1 LGDTYESSREAMDV
15 EQMLR
20 IANSAMFAHNG
31 RRLSE
36 VEAAVLLGSIQRQ
49 SYEQIAE
56 KSGYAVSYLKYDV
69 GRKLW
74 KLLGQA
80 LGETVSKTNFQA
92 ALAAYWH
99 RSLIVATQTQ
109 ALAVD
114 GSTDAIANA
123 LDEVSVSSTNLPSGL
138 SVPASV
144 DTHTDWEEAMDVT
157 QFYGRTG
164 ELQTLEQWIVT
175 DRCRVVALLGIGG
188 IGKSALAAK
197 LGQQIQTQFE
207 VVVWRSLQNAPPF
220 EEWLEMVLPVLLRAQ
235 GEDIAV
241 PSSLDGKL
249 LKLMQGLRQKRCLLV
264 LDNAETIL
272 SAGQTGQYRAGYEG
286 YGQLFKDVGE
296 VSHQSCLLLTSR
308 EKPREIVPLEGQ
320 ERSARTLLLQGLSP
334 EAGRELFHPKGIFA
348 GTESEWERLVTHYRG
363 NPLALKLVA
372 AATQELFNGKI
383 VEVLHYVQQG
393 LAVFD
398 DIRDLLQRQ
407 FERLSE
413 IEQEMIFW
421 LAINREPTSL
431 VELSR
436 DIVTTVSRRRL
447 PAAIQSLLR
456 RSLIEKE
463 GERFFLQ
470 PVVLEY
476 TTDQFVQCISGEIAT
491 QTPEQLK
498 THALIKA
505 QAKDYVREMQERLI
519 VEPIAE
525 QLLIQLGNSQALEQ
539 QLKAMLEQQQQ
550 APQPNYIAGNLLNLL
565 VHLQSDLQGCD
576 FSELTVRQADLRQVN
591 LARVNFR
598 NADLT
603 TSVFAETLSGI
614 VSVSFNPDGS
624 LLATGDT
631 EGKIC
636 LWRVVDGQQ
645 VLTLK
650 GHTSWVWAVTFSPDG
665 KTLASCSNDTLIR
678 LWDVQTIN
686 FEQPN
691 PANLLEASNSSHLPV
706 TCLKTLRGHSSRVWT
721 IAFSPDG
728 QMLASG
734 SEDQTIRL
742 WNARDGTCLTVLQ
755 GHTGGVTSLSF
766 SPNGQM
772 LALASEDAS
781 IRLWSVDHG
790 TILKT
795 LSGHTSWVWAV
806 AFSPDGQTLAS
817 GSDDCT
823 IRLWEVQTGTCR
835 KILQGHTSRVC
846 SVQFS
851 PNGQT
856 LASGSEDASVR
867 LWSVHDGACLQLLQ
881 GHSSCVWAVAF
892 NPDGQTLASGSVDL
906 SVRLWDVQNG
916 TSLKTFQGRTNGVR
930 SVSFSPDGSI
940 LASGGYDA
948 LVRLWD
954 WQQETFKALLGH
966 TNWVRA
972 VIFHPSGQMV
982 ASGSNDQTVR
992 LWDVRD
998 GTCLRTL
1005 HGHTG
1010 WVLSV
1015 ALSPNGQMLA
1025 SGSND
1030 DSVRLWDVRDGSCL
1044 RTLQGHT
1051 SWVWTVTF
1059 SPDGH
1064 TLASGSN
1071 DQTVRLWDVRS
1082 GTCLRTLQ
1090 GHTGWVFSVAFSPDG
1105 QTLATSSSDFSVRFW
1120 NVQDG
1125 TCLATSH
1132 DHTNGFHTS
1141 VAFSPNGR
1149 ILASSNEDQTIR
1161 LWDVRDGTCQ
1171 KVLQGHTS
1179 PVGSVQFSPV
1189 DVSLPSGTGP
1199 ILVSGSQD
1207 ETIKLWNPTTGEC
1220 LKTLRADRLY
1230 EGMNIRGTQG
1240 LTVAQQATLKALGA
1254 VET

>member
-1 LGDTYESSREAMDV
+1 MDI
-15 EQMLR
+15 EQMLQ
-20 IANSAMFAHNG
+20 IANSTMFAHNG

-36 VEAAVLLGSIQRQ
+36 VETAILLGSIQRQ
-49 SYEQIAE
+49 SYEHIAE
-56 KSGYAVSYLKYDV
+56 ASGYAVSYLKHDV
-69 GRKLW
+69 GPKFW

-80 LGETVSKTNFQA
+80 LGETVSKTNFRG
-92 ALAAYWH
+92 ALEHQW
-99 RSLIVATQTQ
+99 RQSLISAAQTQ
-109 ALAVD
+109 ALAVEP
-114 GSTDAIANA
+114 T
-123 LDEVSVSSTNLPSGL
+123 
-138 SVPASV
+138 ASPP
-144 DTHTDWEEAMDVT
+144 TTATQTILHQPQTDWGEAMDVT
-157 QFYGRTG
+157 QFYGRTE
-164 ELQTLEQWIVT
+164 ELETLEQWIVT
-175 DRCRVVALLGIGG
+175 ERCRVVALLGIGG

-220 EEWLEMVLPVLLRAQ
+220 EAWLETVLPILLRAQ

-272 SAGQTGQYRAGYEG
+272 SAGQTAQYRAGYEG
-286 YGQLFKDVGE
+286 YGQLFKEIGE

-308 EKPREIVPLEGQ
+308 EKPREVVPPEGKEQ
-320 ERSARTLLLQGLSP
+320 SARTLLLQGLNL
-334 EAGRELFHPKGIFA
+334 EAGRELFRYKGIFA
-348 GTESEWERLVTHYRG
+348 GTESEWSRLVAHYRG

-372 AATQELFNGKI
+372 AATQELFNGRI
-383 VEVLHYVQQG
+383 VEVLNYVQQG

-407 FERLSE
+407 FDRLSE
-413 IEQEMIFW
+413 IELEMIVW

-447 PAAIQSLLR
+447 PNAIQSLLR

-476 TTDQFVQCISGEIAT
+476 VTDRLVQYVCGEIAS
-491 QTPEQLK
+491 QTPERLR

-505 QAKDYVREMQERLI
+505 QAKDYVREMQKRLI

-576 FSELTVRQADLRQVN
+576 FSELSVWQADLRQIN
-591 LARVNFR
+591 LAGVNFR
-598 NADLT
+598 NADLA
-603 TSVFAETLSGI
+603 TSVFAETLSSV

-624 LLATGDT
+624 LLATGDVD
-631 EGKIC
+631 GKIC

-645 VLTLK
+645 VLTLT
-650 GHTSWVWAVTFSPDG
+650 GHTGWIWTVAFSPDG
-665 KTLASCSNDTLIR
+665 KTLASCSDDPLIR
-678 LWDVQTIN
+678 LWDVQN
-686 FEQPN
+686 LDFEQSN
-691 PANLLEASNSSHLPV
+691 TANLAEVSDSSHLSV
-706 TCLKTLRGHSSRVWT
+706 TCLNTLQGHLSRVWT

-755 GHTGGVTSLSF
+755 GHTGGVTSVNF
-766 SPNGQM
+766 SPNGQI
-772 LALASEDAS
+772 LASASDNSS
-781 IRLWSVDHG
+781 IRLWSVARG
-790 TILKT
+790 TTLKT
-795 LSGHTSWVWAV
+795 LSGHTRWVWAV

-817 GSDDCT
+817 GSDDRT
-823 IRLWEVQTGTCR
+823 IRLWDVQTGICR
-835 KILQGHTSRVC
+835 KTLQGHTSWVT
-846 SVQFS
+846 SLSFS

-867 LWSVHDGACLQLLQ
+867 LWSVQDGTCFKRLQ
-881 GHSSCVWAVAF
+881 GYSSCVWSVAF
-892 NPDGQTLASGSVDL
+892 SPDGQILASNSEDA
-906 SVRLWDVQNG
+906 SFRLWDVQNG
-916 TSLKTFQGRTNGVR
+916 TCLKTFQGQTSGVT
-930 SVSFSPDGSI
+930 SVSFSPDGST
-940 LASGGYDA
+940 LASGSYDA

-954 WQQETFKALLGH
+954 WQQETCKALPGH
-966 TNWVRA
+966 TNWIWA
-972 VIFHPSGQMV
+972 VAFHPNSQMVASGSIDQTVRLWDVRDGICCQTLQGHTSWVCSVSFSPNGQMLASGSHDGSV
-982 ASGSNDQTVR
+982 RLWDVQDGSCLRTLQGHMGWVWAVAFSLDGHILASGSNDQTVR

-998 GTCLRTL
+998 GSCLRTL

-1010 WVLSV
+1010 WVI
-1015 ALSPNGQMLA
+1015 
-1025 SGSND
+1025 
-1030 DSVRLWDVRDGSCL
+1030 
-1044 RTLQGHT
+1044 
-1051 SWVWTVTF
+1051 
-1059 SPDGH
+1059 
-1064 TLASGSN
+1064 
-1071 DQTVRLWDVRS
+1071 
-1082 GTCLRTLQ
+1082 
-1090 GHTGWVFSVAFSPDG
+1090 SVAFSPDG
-1105 QTLATSSSDFSVRFW
+1105 QTLATGSSDLSVRLW

-1125 TCLATSH
+1125 ACLATLH
-1132 DHTNGFHTS
+1132 DHTSEVGS

-1149 ILASSNEDQTIR
+1149 LLASGSEDQTIR
-1161 LWDVRDGTCQ
+1161 LWNVQDGTCQ

-1179 PVGSVQFSPV
+1179 RVRVQFSPV

-1199 ILVSGSQD
+1199 LLVSGSQD

-1230 EGMNIRGTQG
+1230 EGMNIRGAQG

-1254 VET
+1254 VEI